1 VTGAPQRFLRIIDAH
16 NHIGDISVTGAIS
29 LARTGDPVPADG
41 AVDAD
46 IANRLTVLDQR
57 GVTQSV
63 VIAPH
68 GYLRPDGIAD
78 TRRVNDTV
86 AAYRD
91 RRPDRFPAAV
101 GVVEPLYGERGYDE
115 LARCRSELGFL
126 GISFHTR
133 FQGVSTNSLWV
144 RRYLE
149 RMAELGLVAF
159 VHAVGESPEEALWKL
174 EAVARDLPELPIVVL
189 DAFST
194 FEQSMLVPIVAER
207 CPNLVFD
214 TATSHGWGFV
224 APLVQRC
231 GASRLV
237 YGSDLHSTSNAR
249 SELTDPLPDL
259 LAAGLD
265 QADLAAVVGGTIAG
279 MLGLEAAVR

>member
-1 VTGAPQRFLRIIDAH
+1 MAAEDVARVEFEVRLETME
-16 NHIGDISVTGAIS
+16 
-29 LARTGDPVPADG
+29 RTG
-41 AVDAD
+41 VDQA
-46 IANRLTVLDQR
+46 I
-57 GVTQSV
+57 
-63 VIAPH
+63 VIPGQ
-68 GYLRPDGIAD
+68 GYLRPDGLAD

-101 GVVEPLYGERGYDE
+101 GVVEPLYGERGYE
-115 LARCRSELGFL
+115 EVGRRRAGLGVL

-159 VHAVGESPEEALWKL
+159 VHAVGESPEESLWKL
-174 EAVARDLPELPIVVL
+174 EAVARDLPELPFVVL

-194 FEQSMLVPIVAER
+194 FEQSMLVPTVAER

-265 QADLAAVVGGTIAG
+265 QADLAAVVGGTIARV
-279 MLGLEAAVR
+279 L